1 MLEERCL
8 KMSEEEQLVQSICD
22 VLSVEIRTFT
32 YRRSG
37 SNPYPV
43 SVWGL
48 YDKTTDR
55 LVFGIYGFDHR
66 FTSVWRNYLN
76 VIIDGSWELEC
87 TILHN
92 VSSKEELKLRLIAY
106 GKLLSNDE

>member
-1 MLEERCL
+1 
-8 KMSEEEQLVQSICD
+8 MSEEAEQLVQSICD
-22 VLSVEIRTFT
+22 VLTAEIRTFT
-32 YRRSG
+32 YRRSD
-37 SNPYPV
+37 SDPHPV
-43 SVWGL
+43 PAWGL
-48 YDKTTDR
+48 YSKTTNR

-76 VIIDGSWELEC
+76 VIIEGSLELEG

-92 VSSKEELKLRLIAY
+92 VSSIEELKLRLIAY